1 MSTIASASKI
11 PNKKILK
18 KSRKSDLLEDRLL
31 VSVEQDVILPRDK
44 QTVEL
49 DQNTSVS
56 AEPVTESSS
65 SSEVN
70 GASMKPWLTRVG
82 YG

>member
-1 MSTIASASKI
+1 MSTSASASKI

-31 VSVEQDVILPRDK
+31 VPVEQDIILP
-44 QTVEL
+44 L
-49 DQNTSVS
+49 DTQNAQLDSGRSVS

-65 SSEVN
+65 SSEAN
-70 GASMKPWLTRVG
+70 LGA
-82 YG
+82 